1 MRIILALAIFLPT
14 LSAQPVLRLKS
25 GREPAPLA
33 TGPASGR
40 TSKPDGRAALISVA
54 RHFIVQFE
62 SQPDAGQLQAL
73 RDRGLTVVE
82 AVPDFGYIVFGF
94 PDTNLNGLDVFR
106 VVLLEPGD
114 KLSTTFS
121 GDDSLSAIVER
132 HADVGADQV
141 RLAAL
146 EEGLLLIDHPDL
158 APRHILVQGSRNA
171 LERLAA
177 RDEVSCIFPASA
189 DLIAGEPAAA
199 CPLNGLSI
207 GELSGVSNLASSFGD
222 GWDGP
227 GLGAAK
233 LTYAF
238 GFLTPVLPAT
248 SLRAEFERAMAQW
261 SATVR
266 VDFQRTTTSGL
277 ARSID
282 IFFAARNHGDG
293 YPFDGPGRTL
303 AHTFYPPPNSEPLAG
318 DLHLDLDESWRIGA
332 DYDLFSVV
340 LHELGHALGLGHND
354 DPTAVMYAYYR
365 RYAALGQPDIAAIRR
380 LYASRDAATPP
391 VTPPANPPSTPATSP
406 TTPPATPPPTPSP
419 KTDTTA
425 PTITITAPSSS
436 MSDTTAATCT
446 VRGTAR
452 DNVEVAS
459 VVWSA
464 SSGDAGGC
472 SGTTTWS
479 TPPIALRLGTNF
491 ISIKASDEA
500 GNSSTRTVTI
510 VRR

>member
-1 MRIILALAIFLPT
+1 MIW
-14 LSAQPVLRLKS
+14 
-25 GREPAPLA
+25 
-33 TGPASGR
+33 
-40 TSKPDGRAALISVA
+40 VA

-62 SQPDAGQLQAL
+62 SQPDAFQLEAL
-73 RDRGLTVVE
+73 RERGLAVVD
-82 AVPDFGYIVFGF
+82 AVPDFGYIVFGL
-94 PDTNLNGLDVFR
+94 PDANLNGLGVFR
-106 VVLLEPGD
+106 VALLEPGD
-114 KLSTTFS
+114 KLSTAFS
-121 GDDSLSAIVER
+121 ADDSLSAIVER

-146 EEGLLLIDHPDL
+146 EEGLLLIEHPDL
-158 APRHILVQGSRNA
+158 APRHILVQGSRTA

-177 RDEVSCIFPASA
+177 RDEVSYIFPASA
-189 DLIAGEPAAA
+189 DLVAGEPAAA
-199 CPLNGLSI
+199 CPLNGLAV

-238 GFLTPVLPAT
+238 GYLTPALPAA

-266 VDFQRTTTSGL
+266 VDFQFTTSARL

-293 YPFDGPGRTL
+293 YPFDGPGHTL

-332 DYDLFSVV
+332 DYDVFSVV

-354 DPTAVMYAYYR
+354 DPAAVMYAYYR

-380 LYASRDAATPP
+380 LYAARDAAAPPPTPP
-391 VTPPANPPSTPATSP
+391 VTPPANPPSTP
-406 TTPPATPPPTPSP
+406 TTPPATPPPTPAP
-419 KTDTTA
+419 KSDTTA
-425 PTITITAPSSS
+425 PSITITAPSSS
-436 MSDTTAATCT
+436 MIDTTAATYT

-452 DNVEVAS
+452 DNVAVAS
-459 VVWSA
+459 VTWSS
-464 SSGDAGGC
+464 SSGDAGAC
-472 SGTTTWS
+472 SGATTWS
-479 TPPIALRLGTNF
+479 TPPIALRVGTNF
-491 ISIKASDEA
+491 VSIKASDEA